1 MLLSLSLAAVLAA
14 TPGAAVSAVSSVSSD
29 DATTTVFRDGRA
41 LREVERVGSGLVVYR
56 DVDTGRST
64 IARLDDTMLLQ
75 VRTAA
80 ALDDVLTR
88 HGLMLVRAAMPSIGV
103 YVVRAINTVD
113 GAALA
118 ARLQAQHDGDVLEAF
133 PNLAFAHTT
142 HGSAADEGVSVPPN
156 DPRYAAQWFYDDL
169 GMPEAW
175 TQAVGNASV
184 VVSVVDNGCDLVHPD
199 LVSQLLPGH
208 DVVSDDEDP
217 SFVPDS
223 SGNEHGTACA
233 GLVAASTDNGLD
245 VAGTCPLCKVRCT
258 RLLGGD
264 GERIPLDADVRAF
277 EHALSD
283 DVAVVSNSWGF
294 TDAIPVPTLLKQ
306 AIQQVQ
312 QFGRSGK
319 GAIVVFASG
328 NDSRE
333 VADDELLAVPGI
345 LGVGAVNNLGELT
358 QFSNRGRS
366 VDVVAPT
373 GTTSTDISGGDGGSD
388 GDVTFQF
395 GGTSSAAPIVAGIAG
410 LIVSAAPDLTADEVN
425 ALIEQTAQQSP
436 FARPDADGH
445 DLEYGF
451 GTVRAAEALA
461 ALGLPA
467 DDTDTDAP
475 VPFDSVSDGCDCRT
489 TSSNGVLPL
498 LGLVLLSRRKRR

>member
-1 MLLSLSLAAVLAA
+1 MLLTLSLSLL
-14 TPGAAVSAVSSVSSD
+14 VSSPVSSGSSSS
-29 DATTTVFRDGRA
+29 TTAPVSEVTVFRDGGA
-41 LREVERVGSGLVVYR
+41 LREVERSADGRVRYR
-56 DVDTGRST
+56 DVVTGRST
-64 IARLDDTMLLQ
+64 VVGLDTSMLLQ
-75 VRTAA
+75 LRRTAV
-80 ALDDVLTR
+80 LDDVMTR
-88 HGLMLVRAAMPSIGV
+88 HGLQLVRPAMPSIGV
-103 YVVRAINTVD
+103 YVVRATDGHID

-118 ARLQAQHDGDVLEAF
+118 ARVQARHDDDVLEAF
-133 PNLAFAHTT
+133 PNLAFTHTV
-142 HGSAADEGVSVPPN
+142 HGAAADEGVTIPPD
-156 DPRYAAQWFYDDL
+156 DPRYAAQWFYDDI

-175 TQAVGNASV
+175 ALAVGDAGV
-184 VVSVVDNGCDLVHPD
+184 VVSVVDNGCDLVQPD
-199 LVSQLLPGH
+199 LVSQLLPGD
-208 DVVSDDEDP
+208 DVIADDEDP
-217 SFVPDS
+217 SYVPDS

-264 GERIPLDADVRAF
+264 GEGIPLDADVRAF
-277 EHALSD
+277 EHALAD

-312 QFGRSGK
+312 QFGRGGK
-319 GAIVVFASG
+319 GAVVVFASG

-373 GTTSTDISGGDGGSD
+373 GTTSTDISGADGGSD

-410 LIVSAAPDLTADEVN
+410 LVVSAAPELTADEVN
-425 ALIEQTAQQSP
+425 TLLEQTAQQSP
-436 FARPDADGH
+436 FARPGADGH

-451 GTVRAAEALA
+451 GVVRPAEALA
-461 ALGLPA
+461 ALGLPE
-467 DDTDTDAP
+467 DDGDDEAP
-475 VPFDSVSDGCDCRT
+475 APDSVEGCDCRS
-489 TSSNGVLPL
+489 TSSDGILPL
-498 LGLVLLSRRKRR
+498 LGLLLLRRRKQR

>member
-1 MLLSLSLAAVLAA
+1 MLLSLSLAAVL
-14 TPGAAVSAVSSVSSD
+14 VSAPMSSSAGVAVDAPSS
-29 DATTTVFRDGRA
+29 TTVFLDGGA
-41 LREVERVGSGLVVYR
+41 VREVQRTGVGVVVYR
-56 DVDTGRST
+56 DVATGRST
-64 IARLDDTMLLQ
+64 TARLDDTMLLQ
-75 VRTAA
+75 VRNSAV
-80 ALDDVLTR
+80 LDDVLAR
-88 HGLMLVRAAMPSIGV
+88 HGLQLVRAAMPAIGV
-103 YVVRAINTVD
+103 YVVRALHHID
-113 GAALA
+113 GALLA
-118 ARLQAQHDGDVLEAF
+118 AQVQAQHDDDVVEAF
-133 PNLAFAHTT
+133 PNLAFAHTL
-142 HGSAADEGVSVPPN
+142 HGSAASEGVAVPPD
-156 DPRYAAQWFYDDL
+156 DPRYAAQWFYDDI

-175 TQAVGNASV
+175 TQSVGDAAI

-208 DVVSDDEDP
+208 DVISDDEDP
-217 SFVPDS
+217 SFFPDS

-258 RLLGGD
+258 RMLGGD
-264 GERIPLDADVRAF
+264 GEAIPLDADVRAF

-312 QFGRSGK
+312 QFGRGGK
-319 GAIVVFASG
+319 GAVVVFASG

-373 GTTSTDISGGDGGSD
+373 GTTSTDISGADGGSD

-395 GGTSSAAPIVAGIAG
+395 GGTSSAAPIVSGIAG
-410 LIVSAAPDLTADEVN
+410 LIIAAAPDLTADEVN

-436 FARPDADGH
+436 FARPGDDGH

-451 GTVRAAEALA
+451 GTVRPAEALA
-461 ALGLPA
+461 TLGLPA
-467 DDTDTDAP
+467 DDDEAP
-475 VPFDSVSDGCDCRT
+475 APIDNVGAGCDCRST
-489 TSSNGVLPL
+489 QSDGLLPL
-498 LGLVLLSRRKRR
+498 LGLALLSRRKKR

>member
-1 MLLSLSLAAVLAA
+1 MLLSLSLAAVVVTAPLSSSPALAVDE
-14 TPGAAVSAVSSVSSD
+14 PSN
-29 DATTTVFRDGRA
+29 TTVFLDGGAVRQVQR
-41 LREVERVGSGLVVYR
+41 LGDGVVVYR
-56 DVDTGRST
+56 DVVTGRST
-64 IARLDDTMLLQ
+64 TAQIDSTMLLQ
-75 VRTAA
+75 VRNGA
-80 ALDDVLTR
+80 ALDDVLVR
-88 HGLMLVRAAMPSIGV
+88 HDLHLVRPAMLAIGV
-103 YVVRAINTVD
+103 YVVRATNDID

-118 ARLQAQHDGDVLEAF
+118 ARVQAQHDDDVVEAF
-133 PNLAFAHTT
+133 PNLAFAHTV
-142 HGSAADEGVSVPPN
+142 HGSAASEGVGIPPD
-156 DPRYAAQWFYDDL
+156 DPRYAAQWFYDDIGL
-169 GMPEAW
+169 PEAW
-175 TQAVGNASV
+175 ALSVGDAGV
-184 VVSVVDNGCDLVHPD
+184 VVNVVDNGCDLVHPD

-217 SFVPDS
+217 SFSPDS

-245 VAGTCPLCKVRCT
+245 VAGSCPLCKVRCT
-258 RLLGGD
+258 RMLGGD

-294 TDAIPVPTLLKQ
+294 TDAIPVPTVLRQ

-312 QFGRSGK
+312 QFGRGGK
-319 GAIVVFASG
+319 GAVVVFASG

-373 GTTSTDISGGDGGSD
+373 GTTSTDISGADGGSD

-410 LIVSAAPDLTADEVN
+410 LIVSAAPELTADEIN
-425 ALIEQTAQQSP
+425 TLLEQTAQQSP
-436 FARPDADGH
+436 FARPDDDGH

-451 GTVRAAEALA
+451 GTVRPAEALA
-461 ALGLPA
+461 ALGLSDDGDDEGPA
-467 DDTDTDAP
+467 PTGTIDEGCACR
-475 VPFDSVSDGCDCRT
+475 SRQCDGI
-489 TSSNGVLPL
+489 LPL
-498 LGLVLLSRRKRR
+498 LGLALLRRKKR